1 LLAVSSYYEQGA
13 DILFQ
18 HHGFCGIRGRD
29 FSIPCYYSFENRG
42 FEVEFVIAKSKDAA
56 VKIGKR
62 MVKNRRSDNAVNA
75 SLARAMTLDDQQLAA
90 ATALVRGTV
99 SMRDNESY
107 STAELGQWGHDDD
120 EYLKREVCKACTIT
134 TEEADRVCWSFP
146 ARP

>member
-1 LLAVSSYYEQGA
+1 
-13 DILFQ
+13 
-18 HHGFCGIRGRD
+18 
-29 FSIPCYYSFENRG
+29 
-42 FEVEFVIAKSKDAA
+42 
-56 VKIGKR
+56 
-62 MVKNRRSDNAVNA
+62 
-75 SLARAMTLDDQQLAA
+75 
-90 ATALVRGTV
+90 V